1 MWFARFISKFIDFTF
16 LPFKIQ
22 NVVTN
27 RTIVVNVRLFS
38 SKLVTLDDWE
48 EIDFKRKERRKTKK
62 ASGRSGHSERPAG
75 GPGWL
80 IADKEAG
87 VEDEVNGELTA
98 GSSWR
103 SARDSH
109 YSNRKVHVCAINL

>member
-75 GPGWL
+75 
-80 IADKEAG
+80 
-87 VEDEVNGELTA
+87 
-98 GSSWR
+98 SSWR